1 MNTLILINYCVKCFE
16 YQNKMEKNISYFDVK
31 NFIESI
37 VRVINHVS
45 TMLDLMLK
53 RPPFIQC
60 WDWTVSFN
68 SFTFYW
74 SLIKSLISIVLTAF
88 QHTTRY
94 LHLPTVHKSNAAL
107 LFVIQYF
114 NTHSKT
120 NLCKNIVW
128 FLMLYLFFQVL
139 SNLWMKFIRRKN
151 HGSSKNRF
159 NHNILFAKKKLNNN

>member
-128 FLMLYLFFQVL
+128 FLMLYSFFLKFYRTYEWSSFAERTMGVL
-139 SNLWMKFIRRKN
+139 KIDLIITFY
-151 HGSSKNRF
+151 
-159 NHNILFAKKKLNNN
+159 LQKKLNNN